1 MADILLSLNLKSQ
14 NNTKQQANKHIP
26 TIRSLP
32 LTGQTLADLFSLCN
46 YCCSTVGQKKRT
58 SKISLTA
65 MLIRS
70 SFLFTGLSH
79 IFLGGLRGV
88 I

>member
-46 YCCSTVGQKKRT
+46 YCCSTVGQKKT
-58 SKISLTA
+58 NFKDQFNCYA
-65 MLIRS
+65 DKE
-70 SFLFTGLSH
+70 LFPFH
-79 IFLGGLRGV
+79 RA
-88 I
+88 